1 MSDKNNSQPQT
12 DSKPDA
18 LGAIAE
24 QNLKNT
30 DSSSPN
36 SNFVAKLIHTVVSFI
51 IKCIFENPP
60 FMLETIAPIRL
71 FQNKYFKTFSI
82 SLIYLGLILSLITFF
97 KPTNN
102 HDMFY
107 VYAICF
113 WITVL
118 ILSFW
123 IISPYDE
130 NSVEYMLRDQVI
142 KKVEKTVEELKK
154 EQDDKLK
161 EEQANKLKE
170 GAEGTEGAEG
180 AEGKSEAQSSLTTAV
195 DQYGNALTSSNGD
208 PILNGPDG
216 LFLMKSK
223 ENNSMIV
230 VNKDGSP
237 VMNEDGKQILFDEL
251 TKKFTNSDK
260 QPIIDVSSIKSFVK
274 PEILKTSDN
283 VSYIIKDGIK
293 YAANDKGEIAL
304 DENGAPLQLDQVDSS
319 GKIKQNIQANKE
331 NKSKYPDT
339 FQGKDQEKVETILKQ

>member
-24 QNLKNT
+24 QNLKDT

-60 FMLETIAPIRL
+60 FMLETLAPIKL

-97 KPTNN
+97 KPKNN

-161 EEQANKLKE
+161 EEQANELK
-170 GAEGTEGAEG
+170 EGTEGE
-180 AEGKSEAQSSLTTAV
+180 EGKSETQSSATQSSLTTAV

-237 VMNEDGKQILFDEL
+237 VMNEDGKQIFFDEL

-304 DENGAPLQLDQVDSS
+304 DENGAPIQLDQVDSS
-319 GKIKQNIQANKE
+319 GKLKQNVQANKA

-339 FQGKDQEKVETILKQ
+339 FQGKDQEKVENILKQ